1 MLKIR
6 RLKNIFNQYQPFFTF
21 LIKFILFYVVFTFI
35 YKLYLNQYDLQKNE
49 VDGITQSVA
58 SQTKQFMLLFDS
70 HIEVIKHESEPAI
83 KMLFHSK
90 YVARIIEGCNAISI
104 MILFASFVFA
114 FSSQWKKTAIYIL
127 FGIVL
132 IHILNIIRITILSF
146 SLYYFPEEEELL
158 HGTFFPL
165 FIYGVV
171 FILWILWVTK
181 FSGYVKKST

>member
-1 MLKIR
+1 M
-6 RLKNIFNQYQPFFTF
+6 KNIFYQYQHFFTF

-58 SQTKQFMLLFDS
+58 FQTKQFMLLFDS
-70 HIEVIKHESEPAI
+70 NVEVTEHETEPAI

-90 YVARIIEGCNAISI
+90 YVARIIEGCNAVSV

-114 FSSQWKKTAIYIL
+114 FSTKWKKTIIFIVSGMAIIY
-127 FGIVL
+127 
-132 IHILNIIRITILSF
+132 ILNIIRIALLCLA
-146 SLYYFPEEEELL
+146 LYYYKKYGAFL
-158 HGTFFPL
+158 HEIIFPL

-171 FILWILWVTK
+171 FLLWILWIMK
-181 FSGYVKKST
+181 FSEYERTIK